1 MNSNLV
7 EYGGLL
13 APQSYVNATE
23 AEKAIVCNGCG
34 TSGWKGKV
42 VPETMWGLD
51 ISEACQRHDW
61 MYHHGKTQADKEL
74 ADLVFLRNLVRIINK
89 KGGWLKWPR
98 RYRAMTYYNFVADF
112 GDAAFWAD
120 KQNPDKL

>member
-7 EYGGLL
+7 EFGGLL
-13 APQSYVNATE
+13 APQSYVNATDD
-23 AEKAIVCNGCG
+23 EKSDICNGCG

-61 MYHHGKTQADKEL
+61 MYHYGTTKKDKEL
-74 ADLVFLRNLVRIINK
+74 ADLVFLRNLVRIINRE
-89 KGGWLKWPR
+89 GGWLKWPR

-112 GDAAFWAD
+112 GDEAFWD
-120 KQNPDKL
+120 NKQVML